1 LNVDVAPMDIHG
13 GVGSSHERSESFSL
27 GKISIECMGG
37 VCSFKDNTI
46 VTP

>member
-1 LNVDVAPMDIHG
+1 MEEWGAVMKDQNP
-13 GVGSSHERSESFSL
+13 FSL